1 MQDKIVRTNDLSF
14 SPEWEFCKQIIDEL
28 KTNKIITT
36 DEWYKLIISF
46 RSIFHLPIAK

>member
-1 MQDKIVRTNDLSF
+1 MQNNTLKNDNISF
-14 SPEWEFCKQIIDEL
+14 SPEWEYFKQVIDEL
-28 KTNKIITT
+28 RANKIITS